1 MRQMTLRHSKPP
13 VEQTRSAA
21 SSEHADRP
29 HVLDLRPGEPVR
41 VRSASEI
48 FKTLDERGTLE
59 GLPFMPEMVKYCG
72 RVSSV
77 GKRADKTCGDSSW
90 GLRRMTNTV
99 HLSGIR
105 CDGAAHGG
113 CQAACLIYWK
123 EAWLERIEPGSAEDP
138 GAPQTASEGAFVT
151 GTLLPAARNG
161 NAPSD
166 HEPAWRCQ
174 ATEIPRASVR
184 LHGWQLGQYRRDA
197 RNWGTRK
204 VLRVLIVDAF
214 NRFQHLNRRYLP
226 RLLLFKAGQPYP
238 FIDGTLEK
246 GRTPSAELG
255 LRPGDLV
262 RIKPKEEII
271 KTLDRTNKNRGL
283 SFDIEM
289 VKYCG
294 HTARVRGRV
303 ERLIDERTGQ
313 MIHIKSDC
321 IILEGVV
328 CTADYHRLCPRS
340 IYSYWRELWLEK
352 VPSPPTISARD
363 GTGRARPKENRTPWI
378 P

>member
-1 MRQMTLRHSKPP
+1 LDHPAALFGCIRQMTLRHSKPP
-13 VEQTRSAA
+13 VQQTRSVA

-29 HVLDLRPGEPVR
+29 QVLDLGPGEPVR

-48 FKTLDERGTLE
+48 FKTLDDRGMLE

-72 RVSSV
+72 RVLSV
-77 GKRADKTCGDSSW
+77 DKRADKTCGDSSW
-90 GLRRMTNTV
+90 GLRRMTKTV
-99 HLSGIR
+99 HLSGVR

-123 EAWLERIEPGSAEDP
+123 EAWLERVEPGSAEDLS
-138 GAPQTASEGAFVT
+138 AQTASEGAFVT
-151 GTLLPAARNG
+151 GTLLPATASRN
-161 NAPSD
+161 PPRD
-166 HEPAWRCQ
+166 DDPAWQCQ

-184 LHGWQLGQYRRDA
+184 LHGWQLGQYKRDT
-197 RNWGTRK
+197 RNWGMRK

-214 NRFQHLNRRYLP
+214 NRLQYLNRRYLP
-226 RLLLFKAGQPYP
+226 RLLLFRAGPYP
-238 FIDGTLEK
+238 FIAGTLEK
-246 GRTPSAELG
+246 GRTPSEELG

-262 RIKPKEEII
+262 RIKPKKEII

-283 SFDIEM
+283 SFDSEM

-294 HTARVRGRV
+294 RTARVRGRV

-321 IILEGVV
+321 IILEGTV

-363 GTGRARPKENRTPWI
+363 GNGSRPT
-378 P
+378 